1 MDQEATMHIFLEK
14 EWKRKQNG
22 LETDFLRKKNN
33 ACEKH
38 MDFYNLITLA
48 FF

>member
-1 MDQEATMHIFLEK
+1 MEEK
-14 EWKRKQNG
+14 TKRM
-22 LETDFLRKKNN
+22 LETDFLGKKNN

-38 MDFYNLITLA
+38 MDLHNLITLA